1 MKWYGEPERIDADQM
16 PDCEVCDKKCASCW
30 KRTANGGLVTPLYP
44 ESRGF
49 ELDELLNFATI
60 AANAAE
66 HQLDPEEAD
75 AEFNAVLVD
84 LDADDAS
91 FLVDLMFYQ
100 LTGPLLGGA
109 PKSSPAHPPAP
120 TGRRHRDDVPS
131 EDAGADGGRA
141 CSEHPHRGAEDT
153 QESK

>member
-16 PDCEVCDKKCASCW
+16 LNREVRGKECMATGTGQCADCW
-30 KRTANGGLVTPLYP
+30 KRTVDGDFVTPLYP
-44 ESRGF
+44 ESREF

-84 LDADDAS
+84 MDGDDAS

-109 PKSSPAHPPAP
+109 PKSSPDTPCPGCA
-120 TGRRHRDDVPS
+120 TRRAMRSDQPD
-131 EDAGADGGRA
+131 EA
-141 CSEHPHRGAEDT
+141 
-153 QESK
+153 

>member
-1 MKWYGEPERIDADQM
+1 MKWYDEPERIDADQM
-16 PDCEVCDKKCASCW
+16 LNSEARDMKCMATGPGQCADCW
-30 KRTANGGLVTPLYP
+30 KRTINGDFVTPLDP
-44 ESRGF
+44 EPHEF
-49 ELDELLNFATI
+49 ELDDLLSFATI

-100 LTGPLLGGA
+100 LTECPI
-109 PKSSPAHPPAP
+109 
-120 TGRRHRDDVPS
+120 GRCRR
-131 EDAGADGGRA
+131 
-141 CSEHPHRGAEDT
+141 
-153 QESK
+153 

>member
-1 MKWYGEPERIDADQM
+1 MKWYGEPERIDADHTL
-16 PDCEVCDKKCASCW
+16 DCGVCDEKCVDCRE
-30 KRTANGGLVTPLYP
+30 RTADGGFVTPLYP
-44 ESRGF
+44 ESRGL
-49 ELDELLNFATI
+49 ELDELLNFAAI

-120 TGRRHRDDVPS
+120 ERRHWDDVPL
-131 EDAGADGGRA
+131 EDAGADRGRI
-141 CSEHPHRGAEDT
+141 CSDRPHRGAEDT
-153 QESK
+153 QEPR

>member
-1 MKWYGEPERIDADQM
+1 MKGHGGPERIDADQM
-16 PDCEVCDKKCASCW
+16 PDCEVCDKKCADCR
-30 KRTANGGLVTPLYP
+30 KRTVSDGSVTPLYP

-49 ELDELLNFATI
+49 ELDELLNFAAI

-66 HQLDPEEAD
+66 RQLDPEEAD

-120 TGRRHRDDVPS
+120 ADRVAEQRDLTDRTGSDEERKAYDEAS
-131 EDAGADGGRA
+131 
-141 CSEHPHRGAEDT
+141 DT
-153 QESK
+153 A